1 VDLKL
6 GGFLPSEERDR
17 LHLSSAGA
25 SQVKSLERD
34 GEAGIKATLECGVA
48 LIYPIV
54 YRITAKPAAMPKR
67 EIQKL
72 RPSKRT
78 RDNEGRVTVE
88 RRGDFVKLMAGSL
101 DHPEYIGQVGEVLN
115 VRSDASG
122 GPMALVEFTV
132 DESDGDG
139 KVHPVVQSPCNVPID
154 CLEVVKGKG

>member
-1 VDLKL
+1 M
-6 GGFLPSEERDR
+6 
-17 LHLSSAGA
+17 
-25 SQVKSLERD
+25 
-34 GEAGIKATLECGVA
+34 
-48 LIYPIV
+48 
-54 YRITAKPAAMPKR
+54 PAAWLMLWIQRKLIARMQKR
-67 EIQKL
+67 IGPPFYQ
-72 RPSKRT
+72 PFF
-78 RDNEGRVTVE
+78 
-88 RRGDFVKLMAGSL
+88 DFVKLMAGSL